1 MKRVKLHVVGE
12 NCMRREQLLENCKVK
27 KFQSSL
33 KAICLTFCESERR
46 DFTENLGHAI
56 EIPAVSFS
64 SAAKIALEE
73 RLIKSHFLKAK
84 NQDFKGWN

>member
-1 MKRVKLHVVGE
+1 MKLHVVGGKF
-12 NCMRREQLLENCKVK
+12 MRRKQLLENCKVK

-33 KAICLTFCESERR
+33 RAIYMNFCGSEGR
-46 DFTENLGHAI
+46 DFIENLGQAI
-56 EIPAVSFS
+56 EIPEVSFS
-64 SAAKIALEE
+64 SGTKTALEE